1 MSSENRRPI
10 AARQN
15 RLSQRFAHWLAVK
28 KILTP
33 NQISLLSV
41 LFAAFGA
48 LFLCLSA
55 YPAALIAAAV
65 CVQLRL
71 LCNLFDGMVAVEGG
85 MKTPG
90 GELFNEFPDRAADS
104 LFLVALG
111 YGAGLGWLGWLGALL
126 AALTAYIRIF
136 GGSLGLPQSFRGP
149 MAKQHRM
156 ALLTAACL
164 LGAWE
169 VAANQSEYVLQAAAG
184 LIAIG
189 SAATCWLRSR
199 DIYREL
205 HRRAAVAPQEAAE

>member
-33 NQISLLSV
+33 NQISLLSIV
-41 LFAAFGA
+41 FAAVGA
-48 LFLCLSA
+48 LCLCLSA
-55 YPAALIAAAV
+55 YPAALVAAAL

-90 GELFNEFPDRAADS
+90 GELFNEFPDRVADS
-104 LFLVALG
+104 LLLVALG
-111 YGAGLGWLGWLGALL
+111 YGAGLGWLGWLCALL
-126 AALTAYIRIF
+126 AALTAYVRIF
-136 GGSLGLPQSFRGP
+136 GGSLGLVQSFRGP

-156 ALLTAACL
+156 AVLTAACL

-169 VAANQSEYVLQAAAG
+169 AAAHQSVYTLQVAAC
-184 LIAIG
+184 LIAVG